1 MRQLCQLVCGL
12 TFLLAGCAWM
22 GPLSPLAP
30 IEHSLLYHPTPF
42 PDARSLPNDLP
53 FEDVWFTSEDGTN
66 LHGWYL
72 GHPQPRAVVLFC
84 HGNAGNI
91 VSRGESLW
99 ILNQRH
105 GLAVMT
111 FDYRGYGKSAGRPSE
126 RGILQ
131 DARAARTWLA
141 SRAGVAEAD
150 VVLMGRSL
158 GGAVAV
164 DLAARDGAR
173 GLVLASTFPSLPEV
187 AAHHLPWALPNLN
200 MTQRLNSA
208 KKIRHYVGPLLQS
221 HGNADELIPIELGRK
236 LFDAAP
242 GPKRFIVIPNG
253 RHNDPQTAEYRTAFD
268 EFIGS
273 LPARANR
280 RLSRQ

>member
-1 MRQLCQLVCGL
+1 
-12 TFLLAGCAWM
+12 
-22 GPLSPLAP
+22 
-30 IEHSLLYHPTPF
+30 
-42 PDARSLPNDLP
+42 
-53 FEDVWFTSEDGTN
+53 
-66 LHGWYL
+66 L
-72 GHPQPRAVVLFC
+72 GHPKPRAVALFC

-91 VSRGESLW
+91 VSRGELLW

-111 FDYRGYGKSAGRPSE
+111 FDYRGYGKSEGKPSE

-150 VVLMGRSL
+150 IVLMGRSL

-173 GLVLASTFPSLPEV
+173 GLVLASTFSSLPAV
-187 AAHHLPWALPNLN
+187 AAHHVPWALPSLN

-208 KKIRHYVGPLLQS
+208 KKIRDYFGPLLQS
-221 HGNADELIPIELGRK
+221 HGDADELIPIELGRK

-242 GPKRFIVIPNG
+242 GPKRFIVLPG
-253 RHNDPQTAEYRTAFD
+253 AGHNDPQTEEYRLALD
-268 EFIGS
+268 EFIAS
-273 LPARANR
+273 LPISSVPR
-280 RLSRQ
+280 